1 MTFTY
6 KLQKR
11 SGETEATAITK
22 FITGTNRA
30 ITFPIDNDCNEYRD
44 YLEWKAIEGNEPE
57 AAD

>member
-11 SGETEATAITK
+11 SGETEVTAITK

-30 ITFPIDNDCNEYRD
+30 ISFPIDNDCNEYRE
-44 YLEWKAIEGNEPE
+44 YLEWVEAGNT
-57 AAD
+57 ADGPD